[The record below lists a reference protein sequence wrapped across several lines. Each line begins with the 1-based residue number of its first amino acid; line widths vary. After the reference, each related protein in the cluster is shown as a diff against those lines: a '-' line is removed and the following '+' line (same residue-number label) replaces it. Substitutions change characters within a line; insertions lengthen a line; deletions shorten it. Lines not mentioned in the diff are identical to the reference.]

1 MTGQLCPRLEVSRAD
16 YADCS
21 GEYQL
26 QPGLAV
32 AWAPNR
38 PVYTHTDRVGC
49 MKAVVVVLVVS
60 VTAAVLQDRVL
71 FWNAGGL
78 GWSIGKTEYLQD
90 GTHWHTSGS
99 DSAEPWQ
106 ARAAT
111 QPAFH
116 SPGLSLVGVCLR
128 TLYGCGA

>member
-1 MTGQLCPRLEVSRAD
+1 MAGQLCPRLEVSKAD

-38 PVYTHTDRVGC
+38 PVYTHTD
-49 MKAVVVVLVVS
+49 KVVVLVLV
-60 VTAAVLQDRVL
+60 VPVNGAVLQDRVL

-78 GWSIGKTEYLQD
+78 GWSIGKAEYLQD

-99 DSAEPWQ
+99 DSVEPWQ
-106 ARAAT
+106 AKSCHTSRIP
-111 QPAFH
+111 QPWV
-116 SPGLSLVGVCLR
+116 SLVGVCL
-128 TLYGCGA
+128 